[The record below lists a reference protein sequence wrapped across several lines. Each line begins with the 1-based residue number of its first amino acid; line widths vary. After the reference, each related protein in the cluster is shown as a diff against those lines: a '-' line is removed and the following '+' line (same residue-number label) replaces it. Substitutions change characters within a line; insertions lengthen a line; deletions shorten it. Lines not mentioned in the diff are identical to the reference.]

1 MTDSLP
7 DTDLIAEI
15 LQHLTPKEREELDM
29 LLRTKPVSEQLG
41 LPHPHP
47 AQYEIMTH
55 PAKYKVVACGRR
67 FGKTLMAAELAIE
80 CLFAGRKALLSSPTQ
95 DQSDRF
101 WDYVKDWMADE
112 FANKRAH
119 KNENR
124 RIVRRGPG
132 EIRVKTGREPDVL
145 RGGDA
150 DLIVFDECA
159 LLEPEVWYQ
168 VGMPMLADRDGY
180 ALFLSTPRRRNW
192 FYTLFA
198 KAVQENPDNDPSGRW
213 AWWNASSHANPYL
226 SEAVLT
232 DMIGDMH
239 DEDYRQ
245 EILAEFLESEG
256 AVFRH
261 IERAAGVGPG
271 LTPVTRKAPY
281 PGRFV
286 FGLDWGLM
294 NDYTVIV
301 VFDADR
307 REMVDM
313 DRFRRIDW
321 NVQHGRLR
329 TMYDRWLPY
338 LIVAEQNSLGNAP
351 TAELIRESL
360 PVRPFETTPTSKAPL
375 IESLVLAFD
384 RDEIR
389 ILNDAVLKD
398 EFKSYERKMTLYNR
412 STYSAP
418 PGLHDDCV
426 IATALAYSGIV
437 TAGGVFFAR
446 L

>member
-1 MTDSLP
+1 MTTNDNITELLAYL
-7 DTDLIAEI
+7 TDAE
-15 LQHLTPKEREELDM
+15 RAELDKI
-29 LLRTKPVSEQLG
+29 LRTKPVSEQLG
-41 LPHPHP
+41 LPIPHP
-47 AQYEIMTH
+47 AQAEIMAH

-101 WDYVKDWMADE
+101 WDYCKEWMSEE
-112 FANKRAH
+112 FQTKRAF

-124 RIVRRGPG
+124 RIIRRGPG

-198 KAVQENPDNDPSGRW
+198 KAQSENPDNDPSGRW
-213 AWWNASSHANPYL
+213 AWWNASSHANPHL
-226 SEAVLT
+226 SETVLT
-232 DMIGDMH
+232 DMVGDMH
-239 DEDYRQ
+239 EEDYRQ

-261 IERAAGVGPG
+261 IERAAGNEPG
-271 LTPVTRKAPY
+271 LTPITRKAPY

-286 FGLDWGLM
+286 FGVDWGKM
-294 NDYTVIV
+294 NDYTAVIV
-301 VFDADR
+301 MDADR
-307 REMVDM
+307 REMVDY
-313 DRFRRIDW
+313 DHFRRHDW
-321 NVQHGRLR
+321 AVQHARIR
-329 TMYDRWLPY
+329 FMYEKWLPH
-338 LIVAEQNSLGNAP
+338 LIVSEKNSLGDAP
-351 TAELIRESL
+351 TEALMREGL
-360 PVRPFETTPTSKAPL
+360 PVRSFETTPTSKAPL

-389 ILNDAVLKD
+389 ILNETVIKD
-398 EFKSYERKMTLYNR
+398 EFKSYERKTTLYNR
-412 STYSAP
+412 SVYSAP
-418 PGLHDDCV
+418 PGLHDDIV
-426 IATALAYSGIV
+426 MATALSNSGIV